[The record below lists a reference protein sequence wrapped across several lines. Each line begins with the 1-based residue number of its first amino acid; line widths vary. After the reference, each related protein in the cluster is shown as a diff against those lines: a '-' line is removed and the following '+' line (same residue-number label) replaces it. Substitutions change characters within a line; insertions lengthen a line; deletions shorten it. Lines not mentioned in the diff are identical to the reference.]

1 MTYTFIQLIN
11 PYEYTLLNTQKKD
24 FTFDFCCAGF
34 TAVLEVICQLDI
46 CKVSKVKT
54 VEGARHMN

>member
-1 MTYTFIQLIN
+1 MNIYAIKYTKKRISLLIFAVQA
-11 PYEYTLLNTQKKD
+11 LR
-24 FTFDFCCAGF
+24 
-34 TAVLEVICQLDI
+34 TAVLKVICQLDI